1 MKDKNYEYILS
12 VHWKEGDD
20 LVEHL
25 KAQNNDAKKA
35 LISWADSMDQIA
47 LHLEKL
53 VEIFEGKELKI
64 EDATDFHISLNGDI
78 KTLEQAVKLNL
89 IYKQKI

>member
-20 LVEHL
+20 LVGHL

-53 VEIFEGKELKI
+53 VEIFEDKELVDLSHEIFGHI
-64 EDATDFHISLNGDI
+64 EGTEIF
-78 KTLEQAVKLNL
+78 
-89 IYKQKI
+89 YK